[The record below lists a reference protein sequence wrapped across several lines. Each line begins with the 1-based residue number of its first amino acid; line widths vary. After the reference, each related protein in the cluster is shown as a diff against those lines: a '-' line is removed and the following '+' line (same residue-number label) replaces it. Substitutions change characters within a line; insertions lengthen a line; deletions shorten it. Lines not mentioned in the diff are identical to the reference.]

1 MKKLIADAL
10 ELYFTWWRAYV
21 CVSTDCKEK
30 QWTLIVRSLSFE
42 SGNEQIDMEYNIVP
56 ELMDLK
62 VKCIDLEEKT

>member
-1 MKKLIADAL
+1 M
-10 ELYFTWWRAYV
+10 
-21 CVSTDCKEK
+21 STDYKEK